1 MSNIKSKIFL
11 MFFHLDLFF
20 LLTVQCLF
28 RQLVD
33 SLINLQII
41 VLQIVKDLF
50 SKMLKD
56 CIVQDL
62 LHFSKELEWLT
73 KE

>member
-1 MSNIKSKIFL
+1 